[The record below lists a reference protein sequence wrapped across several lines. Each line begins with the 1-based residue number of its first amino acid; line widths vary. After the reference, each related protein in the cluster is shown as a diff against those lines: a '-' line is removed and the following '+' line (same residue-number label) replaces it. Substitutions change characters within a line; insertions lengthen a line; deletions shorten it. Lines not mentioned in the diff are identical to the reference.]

1 MHDERVEPS
10 KMSRALLRNALIVF
24 TLALTVRWMA
34 DAVLQP
40 HLGSYVIDAYDVMG
54 QNLLNGHG
62 FSYQAGKSIP
72 TVTRAPFYPVWWA
85 AELAVFG
92 RNFLLLRMAEGF
104 VDAVTAALVV
114 FMTAA
119 LCRLPP
125 SRAPPTASDDGTAM
139 SARQPL
145 IIPTLAGAAYAIQP
159 FSIYYAAKMGT
170 ETWFTLWLVLFLWCF
185 VEWCLAPGYGRG
197 AVLGGVLGILMLNK
211 STAVGLLI
219 LLALLGVIWTR
230 QRRKVA
236 YLSLVLC
243 IAVSGLVV
251 TPWVLRD
258 FRVSGG
264 YLVPIQSL
272 TWWNFWAD
280 FDFGPGGY
288 LHTVSSHYGPGGGHP
303 YSLSAAADVQQEARL
318 RDQALQWISLHPVAM
333 LSKMGHNLIE
343 FWYLVEGVRRS
354 QVTLAASALELLLAF
369 AGGWLAWRERRRR
382 MVLLVAVVILYFDVV
397 YTPIKSVFHYSLV
410 VVPFLC
416 VLQAFLL
423 AWVLARLMGRTHS
436 SLSRPSSDPTSADR
450 QGGAM

>member
-1 MHDERVEPS
+1 
-10 KMSRALLRNALIVF
+10 MSRALLRNALIVF
-24 TLALTVRWMA
+24 ALALTVRWMA
-34 DAVLQP
+34 DVILQP

-54 QNLLNGHG
+54 QNLLDGHG

-72 TVTRAPFYPVWWA
+72 TVTRAPYYPLWWA

-92 RNFLLLRMAEGF
+92 RHFLLLRMAEGF

-119 LCRLPP
+119 LCRLPLG
-125 SRAPPTASDDGTAM
+125 RAPPDAGSGDTTI

-145 IIPTLAGAAYAIQP
+145 IVPTLAGAVYALQP
-159 FSIYYAAKMGT
+159 FSMYYAAKMGT
-170 ETWFTLWLVLFLWCF
+170 ETWFTLWLVLFIWCF

-197 AVLGGVLGILMLNK
+197 ALLGGVLGVLMLNK
-211 STAVGLLI
+211 STAVGLLV

-230 QRRKVA
+230 QRRRVA

-243 IAVSGLVV
+243 VAVSGLVV
-251 TPWVLRD
+251 TPWILRD
-258 FRVSGG
+258 YRVTGG
-264 YLVPIQSL
+264 HFVPVQTL
-272 TWWNFWAD
+272 TWFNFWAD
-280 FDFGPGGY
+280 FDFSPSGY
-288 LHTVSSHYGPGGGHP
+288 VHTVRSHYGPEGGHP

-318 RDQALQWISLHPVAM
+318 RDQALQWMSSHPLAM
-333 LSKMGHNLIE
+333 VNKMAHNFVE
-343 FWYLVEGVRRS
+343 FWYLVEGVRRA

-369 AGGWLAWRERRRR
+369 AGGWLAWRARRRR
-382 MVLLVAVVILYFDVV
+382 VVLLVAIVILYFDLV

-423 AWVLARLMGRTHS
+423 AWILARLLGRRNT
-436 SLSRPSSDPTSADR
+436 SLSRPSSEPDVS
-450 QGGAM
+450 